1 MATARQRDLNA
12 APARF
17 PVLPMTPHHPD
28 HAEQLD
34 LSGPIAHRL
43 RLRQLQATQIPR
55 HSLSER
61 GLPGDLAYQL
71 IHDHLMLDGNARL
84 NLATFVGTWMEP
96 EARRLMEECADKN
109 IIDKDEYPQTAELEE
124 RCLRILADLWHAPDP
139 GEAVGTSTTG
149 SSEGCMLG
157 GLVLKWRWRQR
168 RQAAGL
174 DAGRP
179 NLVMGAN
186 TQICWDKFCTYFD
199 VEPRLVPLEA
209 GRLHLTAEEAV
220 RRCDEHTIGVVGI
233 VGSTFDGSYEPIDGI
248 ARALDDLQE
257 RSGLDIPIHVD
268 GASGGFVAP
277 FNAPEWAWD
286 FRLPRVVSINTSGHK
301 YGGVLPG
308 VGWVLWRSGAVL
320 PEELRFNVNYL
331 GGTMPTIGMNF
342 SRPGAQ
348 VVAQYFNF
356 LHLGREGYRQRMAN
370 LEAIACHLADHLAA
384 MEPLRLVSH
393 PRGQLPV
400 FAVELDPGVTTWSVF
415 HLSALLRSRG
425 WQVPAYTLPA
435 NQEERSVLRIVV
447 RAGFSRDM
455 ADQLLADMQRNLDW
469 LATARSPLPPAAD
482 EPTFRH

>member
-1 MATARQRDLNA
+1 
-12 APARF
+12 
-17 PVLPMTPHHPD
+17 MTRPHPD
-28 HAEQLD
+28 QTGHLD
-34 LSGPIAHRL
+34 LSGPIGHRL
-43 RLRQLQATQIPR
+43 RLRRLQSTEIPR
-55 HSLSER
+55 HRLSEE

-139 GEAVGTSTTG
+139 DAAVGTSTTG
-149 SSEGCMLG
+149 SSEACMLG

-168 RQAAGL
+168 RQAEGL
-174 DAGRP
+174 DASHP

-209 GRLHLTAEEAV
+209 DRLHLTAEEAV
-220 RRCDEHTIGVVGI
+220 RRCDTNTIGVVGI

-248 ARALDDLQE
+248 AEALDDLQ
-257 RSGLDIPIHVD
+257 RRTGLDIPIHVD

-277 FNAPEWAWD
+277 FNAPDWLWD

-308 VGWVLWRSGAVL
+308 VGWVLWRSGEYL

-356 LHLGREGYRQRMAN
+356 LHLGREGYHQRMAS
-370 LEAIACHLADHLAA
+370 LEAIACHLAERLAA
-384 MEPLRLVSH
+384 LPELRLVSH

-400 FAVELDPGVTTWSVF
+400 FAIELDPAVTNWSVF

-435 NQEERSVLRIVV
+435 NQEHRRVLRIVV

-455 ADQLLADMQRNLDW
+455 ADQLLADMERNLAW
-469 LATARSPLPPAAD
+469 LATALLPLPPAAD
-482 EPTFRH
+482 EPSFRH

>member
-1 MATARQRDLNA
+1 MSPCVITV
-12 APARF
+12 PAR
-17 PVLPMTPHHPD
+17 PRSQ
-28 HAEQLD
+28 QLD
-34 LSGPIAHRL
+34 LSAQLGHRL
-43 RLRQLQATQIPR
+43 HLRQVAPEVPRDRLSDQGLQA
-55 HSLSER
+55 
-61 GLPGDLAYQL
+61 DLAYQL

-109 IIDKDEYPQTAELEE
+109 MIDKDEYPQTAELEE

-139 GEAVGTSTTG
+139 EAAIGTSTTG
-149 SSEGCMLG
+149 SSEACMLG
-157 GLVLKWRWRQR
+157 GLVLKWRWRKQ

-174 DAGRP
+174 DATQP

-220 RRCDEHTIGVVGI
+220 ARCDQNTIGVVGI
-233 VGSTFDGSYEPIDGI
+233 VGSTFDGSYEPIDAI
-248 ARALDDLQE
+248 QAALDDLQQ
-257 RSGLDIPIHVD
+257 RTGLNIPIHVD

-277 FNAPEWAWD
+277 FNAPDWAWD

-308 VGWVLWRSGAVL
+308 VGWVLWRSGEEL

-331 GGTMPTIGMNF
+331 GGEMPTIGMNF

-348 VVAQYFNF
+348 VVGQYFNF
-356 LHLGREGYRQRMAN
+356 LHLGREGFRQRMAC
-370 LEAIACHLADHLAA
+370 LEGIACHLADHLAA
-384 MEPLRLVSH
+384 LEPLRLVSH

-400 FAVELDPGVTTWSVF
+400 FAVELDPAVTTWTVF
-415 HLSALLRSRG
+415 HLSSMLRTRG
-425 WQVPAYTLPA
+425 WLVPAYTLPA
-435 NQEERSVLRIVV
+435 NQEERAVLRFVV
-447 RAGFSRDM
+447 RAGFSWDM
-455 ADQLLADMQRNLDW
+455 ADQLLADVERNLSW
-469 LATARSPLPPAAD
+469 LATIEAPLPPAPGNGTA
-482 EPTFRH
+482 FRH